1 MIYLDDGSTS
11 TKVGFINAEN
21 ELEFRTITNRAELGR
36 GVSDSGQS
44 STYQNAGNFYTFY
57 EQCDALKTSNAQ
69 YQYSSHNVA
78 AVHHAL
84 HECGF
89 SGLTLDICVTLPIN
103 QFFEGGRVNVDN
115 IENKKAN
122 LLTPVEPEDQ
132 APITIRSVKVYPEGI
147 PAVQPLICDQ
157 YGNSKVDTDEL
168 TFIADMG
175 GTTLDLAIFT
185 GAAERIIK
193 AQSFDIGMLECSD
206 PIKLAS
212 GRSGL
217 RDMQIQRLLETGE
230 CANGKVKIDRVAVSK
245 PIMNKAASTIINFIG
260 KDIDS
265 LSYSYLIGGG
275 SELLK
280 IALEERK
287 FDAEV
292 VPNST
297 LALVKAIAKIEE
309 SNRS

>member
-1 MIYLDDGSTS
+1 MIYLDDGSTG
-11 TKVGFINAEN
+11 TKVGFVNGEN
-21 ELEFRTITNRAELGR
+21 KIEFRTVTNRAELGR
-36 GVSDSGQS
+36 GVSDSGLS
-44 STYQNAGNFYTFY
+44 STYSIDGQNYTFY

-69 YQYSSHNVA
+69 YQYSQHNVA

-89 SGLTLDICVTLPIN
+89 SGKTVDICVTLPIS
-103 QFFEGGRVNVDN
+103 QFFESGRVNVAN
-115 IENKKAN
+115 IEKKKAN
-122 LLTPVEPEDQ
+122 LLTPVLPEDQ
-132 APITIRSVKVYPEGI
+132 EQIIIRSVKLYPEGI
-147 PAVQPLICDQ
+147 PAVQPLICDPN
-157 YGNSKVDTDEL
+157 GNSKVDSDEL
-168 TFIADMG
+168 TFIGDIG
-175 GTTLDLAIFT
+175 GTTLDLAIFS

-206 PIKLAS
+206 SIKLAS

-217 RDMQIQRLLETGE
+217 RDMQVQRLLETGE

-245 PIMNKAASTIINFIG
+245 PIMTKAASTIINFLG

-275 SELLK
+275 SELLQMS
-280 IALEERK
+280 LNDREFE
-287 FDAEV
+287 AEL

-297 LALVKAIAKIEE
+297 LALVQAIAKIEE
-309 SNRS
+309 ANRG